1 VGTAG
6 PVVPPGRRLATR
18 RRPSS
23 LPVVGAA
30 GIAAVALVLFF
41 SVRVELWLDEALS
54 VNIARMPLTDIP
66 EALAQDNSAPLHYV
80 LLHFWMAAF
89 GTGNLAARSLSGVA
103 VLAALPLI
111 WLAARRVAGPRTAWT
126 AAALLA
132 TSPFAVTYATQARMY
147 ALLIL
152 LTAMGY
158 LALMAVLDRVT
169 PVRLVLLG
177 LVSGLLM
184 LTHYWSFYLLA
195 TVVAVLLATYLAQHA
210 ARRRQLGTGP
220 AATRQAGTEQAATSP
235 ARPQR
240 DRRTAPLWAVAAIAG
255 GGVLMLPW
263 LRVFLFQI
271 SHTGTPWG
279 NPASYQAVLD
289 TPAYFADTH
298 AARWYLV
305 PPAPAGRVLALL
317 FLLLLG
323 WALLRRRPDRAQA
336 GAGPAR
342 QAASQPHCLALAAVV
357 VGTLVLAITAS
368 KLKGVALE
376 SRYLAVLLV
385 PFLLLVAT
393 GVSLVPTRPLRL
405 ALSAALV
412 LLGVLG
418 SVPNIT
424 SERTHAPAIAAAI
437 SSAAEPG
444 DVVGYC
450 PDQLAP
456 PVDRLLRPDLRQ
468 VTFPSGS
475 TPERVNWTDYT
486 DRIFA
491 EDPQSFSQSLDR
503 LAGPGHNVWLVWGDG
518 YGSFGQQCGVLAAQ
532 LRALRPTA
540 EQPIVLSYDTKYFE
554 PSVLLR
560 YRPRN

>member
-1 VGTAG
+1 MRTASPAFPPGQLLTRSRRLG
-6 PVVPPGRRLATR
+6 PVRLPA
-18 RRPSS
+18 
-23 LPVVGAA
+23 LLGAA

-41 SVRVELWLDEALS
+41 TVRVELWLDEALS
-54 VNIARMPLTDIP
+54 VNIARLPLTDMP

-89 GTGNLAARSLSGVA
+89 GTGNLAARSLSGLV
-103 VLAALPLI
+103 VLAAVPVI
-111 WLAARRVAGPRTAWT
+111 WLAAHRLSGSRAAWT

-152 LTAMGY
+152 LTAVGY

-195 TVVAVLLATYLAQHA
+195 TVVAVLLATYGAERA
-210 ARRRQLGTGP
+210 VRRRSPGTGP
-220 AATRQAGTEQAATSP
+220 AGTEP
-235 ARPQR
+235 AGKEPALPSRG
-240 DRRTAPLWAVAAIAG
+240 RRAAPLWGIAAIAA

-279 NPASYQAVLD
+279 SPSSYRFVLD
-289 TPAYFADTH
+289 LPDYFADTH
-298 AARWYLV
+298 SARWYLL

-323 WALLRRRPDRAQA
+323 WAFLRRRP
-336 GAGPAR
+336 GSTSTGPGPAP
-342 QAASQPHCLALAAVV
+342 QAASRGHCLALAAVV
-357 VGTLVLAITAS
+357 VGTLLLAITAS
-368 KLKGVALE
+368 KLKALSFE
-376 SRYLAVLLV
+376 SRYLAVVLV

-393 GVSLVPTRPLRL
+393 GVSLVSPRWLRL

-437 SSAAEPG
+437 SGAAQPG

-475 TPERVNWTDYT
+475 TPGRVKWTDYT
-486 DRIFA
+486 ARIFA
-491 EDPQSFSQSLDR
+491 EDPQSFSRSLDQ
-503 LAGPGHNVWLVWGDG
+503 LAGPGQNVWLVWADG
-518 YGSFGQQCGVLAAQ
+518 YGSFGRQCGDLAAQ
-532 LRALRPTA
+532 LRALRPEV

-560 YRPRN
+560 YRPQD